1 MSMDVQLLYEV
12 QGSPWGGVNS
22 FFRNFKE
29 YAKDDNRIHLVNSS
43 DEADIILTAGNYIGP
58 GKKLSLAHL
67 WWLSKRRDFSWPFP
81 FPYLKTRERGK
92 LVFRLDGL
100 REVYTGLRNPSD
112 SRLIR
117 NLRFADG
124 IVFQSNFSKDIFEK
138 RGVIAPRQQS
148 IITNGADENIFFPKN
163 LCKSPIDGELVLISS
178 SWSTNSL
185 KGFKEIARIS
195 EEDVRVRHIGRW
207 PDGISSSNVARLGVM
222 GPREMATTLQQGD
235 FFFFP
240 SRNEACSNVL
250 HEALACALPPIYL
263 ESGGNS
269 QICEDGKFG
278 IPFREADFE
287 KERLEQLLSK
297 AREQHDY
304 IRSNI
309 IEDLDR
315 FTFKRCYEEYLR
327 FFESMLV

>member
-1 MSMDVQLLYEV
+1 MDVQLLYEA

-22 FFRNFKE
+22 FFRNLKK
-29 YAKDDNRIHLVNSS
+29 YAKDDNRIDLVNSPQ
-43 DEADIILTAGNYIGP
+43 EADIILTAGNYIGP
-58 GKKLSLAHL
+58 GKRLSLTHL
-67 WWLSKRRDFSWPFP
+67 WWLSKRRNLSWPFP

-100 REVYTGLRNPSD
+100 REIYTGLRHPSD
-112 SRLIR
+112 SQLIR

-124 IVFQSNFSKDIFEK
+124 VVFQSNFSREIFEK
-138 RGVIAPRQQS
+138 RGVVTPHQQS

-163 LCKSPIDGELVLISS
+163 LCKPPIDRELILISS
-178 SWSTNSL
+178 SWSTNSF

-195 EEDVRVRHIGRW
+195 EEQDVRVKHIGRW

-222 GPREMATTLQQGD
+222 RPHEMATTLQEGN

-240 SRNEACSNVL
+240 SRKEACSNVL
-250 HEALACALPPIYL
+250 YEALACALPPIYL

-269 QICEDGKFG
+269 QICQDGRFG

-287 KERLEQLLSK
+287 KGRLKQLLSK

-309 IEDLDR
+309 VEDLER
-315 FTFKRCYEEYLR
+315 FTFKRCYEEYLK

>member
-1 MSMDVQLLYEV
+1 MDVQLLYEV

-22 FFRNFKE
+22 FFRNLKK
-29 YAKDDNRIHLVNSS
+29 YAEDDNRIHLVNSS
-43 DEADIILTAGNYIGP
+43 HEADIILTAGNYIGP
-58 GKKLSLAHL
+58 GKKLSFANL
-67 WWLSKRRDFSWPFP
+67 WWLSKRRYFSWPFP

-100 REVYTGLRNPSD
+100 REVYTGLPDPSD

-117 NLRFADG
+117 NLGFADG

-138 RGVIAPRQQS
+138 RGVTAPQQQS

-163 LCKSPIDGELVLISS
+163 LCKSPIGGELVLISS

-185 KGFKEIARIS
+185 KGFREIARIS
-195 EEDVRVRHIGRW
+195 EEEDVRVWHIGRW
-207 PDGISSSNVARLGVM
+207 PDGIPSRNVTRLGVM
-222 GPREMATTLQQGD
+222 EPREMATTLRQGN

-250 HEALACALPPIYL
+250 YEALACALPPIYL
-263 ESGGNS
+263 DSGGNS

-287 KERLEQLLSK
+287 KERLEQLLLK
-297 AREQHDY
+297 AREQHDN

>member
-1 MSMDVQLLYEV
+1 MNVQLLYEV

-22 FFRNFKE
+22 FFRNLKK
-29 YAKDDNRIHLVNSS
+29 YAKDDKRIHLVNYPNN
-43 DEADIILTAGNYIGP
+43 ADIILTAGNYIGP
-58 GKKLSLAHL
+58 GKRLSLARL
-67 WWLSKRRDFSWPFP
+67 WWLSKRRDLSWPFP
-81 FPYLKTRERGK
+81 FPYLKTRQRGK

-124 IVFQSNFSKDIFEK
+124 IVFQSNFSKDIFQK
-138 RGVIAPRQQS
+138 RGAIAPRQHS

-178 SWSTNSL
+178 SWSTNGL

-207 PDGISSSNVARLGVM
+207 PDGIPSRNVARLGVM
-222 GPREMATTLQQGD
+222 GPHEMATALQQGD

-250 HEALACALPPIYL
+250 YEALACALPPIYL

-269 QICEDGKFG
+269 QICGNGKYG

-287 KERLEQLLSK
+287 KGGLEQLLSK

-309 IEDLDR
+309 VEDLDR

>member
-1 MSMDVQLLYEV
+1 MNVQLLYEV

-22 FFRNFKE
+22 FFRNLKK
-29 YAKDDNRIHLVNSS
+29 YAKDDKRIHLVNYPNN
-43 DEADIILTAGNYIGP
+43 ADIILTAGNYIGP

-67 WWLSKRRDFSWPFP
+67 WWLSKRRDLSWPFP
-81 FPYLKTRERGK
+81 FPYLKTRQRGK

-124 IVFQSNFSKDIFEK
+124 IVFQSNFSKDIFQK
-138 RGVIAPRQQS
+138 RGAIAPRQHS

-178 SWSTNSL
+178 SWSTNGL

-195 EEDVRVRHIGRW
+195 EEEDVRVRHIGRW
-207 PDGISSSNVARLGVM
+207 PSGISSSNVARLGVM
-222 GPREMATTLQQGD
+222 GPREMATTLEQGD

-250 HEALACALPPIYL
+250 YEALACALPPIYL

-269 QICEDGKFG
+269 QICGNGKYG

-287 KERLEQLLSK
+287 KGGLEQLLSK

-309 IEDLDR
+309 VEDLDR

>member
-1 MSMDVQLLYEV
+1 MDVQLLYEV

-22 FFRNFKE
+22 FFRNLKK
-29 YAKDDNRIHLVNSS
+29 YAKNDSRIHLVNSFH
-43 DEADIILTAGNYIGP
+43 EADIILTAGNYIGP
-58 GKKLSLAHL
+58 GKKLSFAHL
-67 WWLSKRRDFSWPFP
+67 WWLSKRRDFSWPYL

-138 RGVIAPRQQS
+138 RGVIAPRQHS

-163 LCKSPIDGELVLISS
+163 LWKSPIDGELVLISS

-195 EEDVRVRHIGRW
+195 EEEDVRVWHIGRW

-250 HEALACALPPIYL
+250 YEALACALPPIYL
-263 ESGGNS
+263 DSGGNS
-269 QICEDGKFG
+269 QICGNGRYG

-287 KERLEQLLSK
+287 KEGLEQLLSK
-297 AREQHDY
+297 AREKHDY

-315 FTFKRCYEEYLR
+315 FTFKRCYEEYIG
-327 FFESMLV
+327 FFESILV